1 MSYNKNVV
9 IQKSDEDNSFVI
21 VHKSDYLDKTV
32 NPLNDRRKFKKIDLK
47 YVGILNFAVNQEKC
61 VDKIL
66 KRLVASNSICE
77 QLRRFL
83 KPIGTRP
90 GTVYEGCKVH
100 KDARQKLPVFSTYFV
115 SNNTPTYKLAKFLVP
130 ILRFLTSNEYMVK
143 YSFAFAEEMVEQ
155 DSEFFYGN
163 PRC

>member
-32 NPLNDRRKFKKIDLK
+32 NSLNDRRKFKKIDLR

-77 QLRRFL
+77 
-83 KPIGTRP
+83 
-90 GTVYEGCKVH
+90 
-100 KDARQKLPVFSTYFV
+100 
-115 SNNTPTYKLAKFLVP
+115 
-130 ILRFLTSNEYMVK
+130 
-143 YSFAFAEEMVEQ
+143 
-155 DSEFFYGN
+155 
-163 PRC
+163 